1 MCVSV
6 DRARL
11 SGAHVVW
18 PGECVQVITR
28 WKYQSSAICIKD
40 ALKQVLNYR
49 DAERAVNYWSA
60 RCLCANATNIPRA
73 YVKYVCTAAE
83 TNVRAHTFLHST
95 WANE

>member
-11 SGAHVVW
+11 SGAAHVVW

-73 YVKYVCTAAE
+73 YVKYVCVHTAAE
-83 TNVRAHTFLHST
+83 TNVRSYIFA
-95 WANE
+95 